1 MTYVYRGLTGF
12 LFLATFAA
20 VSHQTS
26 FLKFLVDRPENKTPA
41 AADQKTTLTT
51 AVPTAP
57 PRGGKP

>member
-26 FLKFLVDRPENKTPA
+26 FLKFLADRPENKTPA
-41 AADQKTTLTT
+41 AIAQKTTLNT

-57 PRGGKP
+57 PKEGKP